1 MLRAVLDCNVLVA
14 GLLSGTGPP
23 AELLRRWL
31 EGEFELVASGAL
43 VEELER
49 VLGYPKIERRLSG
62 DHAERFLL
70 LLSEEAVIAPD
81 PLPAPTATRELP
93 SDPDDEYLVRL
104 AVAERAVIV
113 SGDRHLLAMA
123 PDFPVYTPADFVA
136 QLDARAISPGS

>member
-43 VEELER
+43 VGELER
-49 VLGYPKIERRLSG
+49 VLGYPKIEQRLRG
-62 DHAERFLL
+62 GQAERFLAL
-70 LLSEEAVIAPD
+70 LVEEAVIAPD
-81 PLPAPTATRELP
+81 PSPASTAAQALP

-104 AVAERAVIV
+104 AVAERAAIV
-113 SGDRHLLAMA
+113 SGDGHLQAMA
-123 PDFPVYTPADFVA
+123 PDFPVYAPADFVE
-136 QLDARAISPGS
+136 QLDARSTSPGS